1 MTKTIGREI
10 LTRTAL
16 RRREVDI
23 PEWGGAVLVREL
35 SIREVEECR
44 ALAAKAIDTNRNQ
57 IKDSVFLSRFRRRVI
72 QIGWID
78 EEGQP
83 ILDADNESAID
94 DLSNEALDRIFDAI
108 TELSG
113 MNDKSK
119 ADAEKNS

>member
-1 MTKTIGREI
+1 MAKTIGREI

-113 MNDKSK
+113 MNDKAK

>member
-1 MTKTIGREI
+1 MAKTIGREI

>member
-1 MTKTIGREI
+1 MAKTIGREI

-119 ADAEKNS
+119 TDAEKNS